1 MRTRDVMTTDVVVV
15 EQNTPARDAARLIAE
30 RGFTAL
36 PVVDAAGALVGV
48 VSEAELLRDRLPQ
61 DPRWLVHGEPVE
73 ARKAPADVVAEVM
86 TKSPVTVNPNTD
98 LADVAS
104 LMLEHDVRSV
114 PVVHEGHL
122 AGIVTRRD
130 MLRSITRAD
139 WVIEAEI
146 HNRLGVVGGA
156 HRWQVAVH
164 GGKVSIVDKGNSA
177 TERHVIEVL
186 VRAIAG
192 VTDVQF
198 TGEPVRAGSC

>member
-15 EQNTPARDAARLIAE
+15 GPDTLARDAAQLLAE

-36 PVVDAAGALVGV
+36 PVVDASGALVGV

-73 ARKAPADVVAEVM
+73 ARRAPADVVAQVL
-86 TKSPVTVNPNTD
+86 TRPLVTVDPNTD
-98 LADVAS
+98 LAEVAG
-104 LMLEHDVRSV
+104 LMLKHGVRSV

-146 HNRLGVVGGA
+146 RNRLGMVGGA
-156 HRWQVAVH
+156 QRWQVMVN

-177 TERHVIEVL
+177 TERHVAEVL
-186 VRAIAG
+186 VRAVAG
-192 VTDVQF
+192 VTDVEF
-198 TGEPVRAGSC
+198 TAQPVPTWS